1 MRRLGVDVGGTFTD
15 LILYDEAGERITVHK
30 LASTPA
36 DPSVAILQGVQE
48 VCALAGTEPSEL
60 SALLHGT
67 TVGTNTILE
76 RRGAKVGMI
85 TTEGFRDILHIARHR
100 KPYTFSLM
108 QDIPQQVRPLI
119 LRQYRRCVP
128 ERMLV
133 DGTVH
138 MPLDEDAVTTQLR
151 YLADEGI
158 ESVAICFLGS
168 FANAE
173 HEERVRSLAAQ
184 VLPDAFVSV
193 SSDVSPQH
201 REYERFSTAA
211 INAYIGPRVGHYLDR
226 LLEQLR
232 DAGLRR
238 DPHLMQS
245 SGGITTFENGRRYP
259 VNLVLSGPAAG
270 LLGGIDAARR
280 SGFANTITLDVGG
293 TSADICVAPAGQARM
308 KHLLDSSIDHYPV
321 MVPMIDIET
330 IGAGG
335 GSIATVEE
343 GQIIKV
349 GPESAGADPGPA
361 AYGRGGTAATVTD
374 ANVVLGRLRPGAFLG
389 GRMPLDADCARRV
402 MTDHVADPL
411 GLSVEDAALGVIA
424 VTVHNMVNAIETNSV
439 RKGYDP
445 REFVLVAAG
454 GAGPLHAAQIA
465 RTIGIPHVVVP
476 PHPGVTAAAGL
487 LASDVR
493 YEVAASAWQDL
504 SRLEEA
510 DLEAVYRDLE
520 VRVAE
525 HMEDAGFAGG
535 DVLLE
540 RAADCRYEGQ
550 GYELRVP
557 VPSTA
562 VDVGWATAARQ
573 AFEERHEREYF
584 GRFAELAVHVI
595 TVRVT
600 GTGGMPELH
609 WPVLGGATS
618 NDGPAPIAEVP
629 VVFATDDGSQR
640 VQTRIYA
647 RERLFA
653 GDELSGPAIVE
664 QPDSTTV
671 IPPGASARIDE
682 IGNIVLTIQEPA
694 R

>member
-15 LILYDEAGERITVHK
+15 LILYDEQGEQIHVHK
-30 LASTPA
+30 LASTPE
-36 DPSVAILQGVQE
+36 DPAVAILQGVQE
-48 VCALAGTEPSEL
+48 ICAMASTEPSQL

-85 TTEGFRDILHIARHR
+85 TTRGFRDILHIARHR

-108 QDIPQQVRPLI
+108 QEIPQQARPLI

-133 DGTVH
+133 DGSVH
-138 MPLDEDAVTTQLR
+138 VPLDESAVEEELA
-151 YLADEGI
+151 YLAGEGI
-158 ESVAICFLGS
+158 ESVAVCFLSS
-168 FANAE
+168 FANAA
-173 HEERVRSLAAQ
+173 HEERVREIVGR

-193 SSDVSPQH
+193 SSEVSSQH

-211 INAYIGPRVGHYLDR
+211 INAYIGPRVGRYLDR
-226 LLEQLR
+226 LHDRLR
-232 DAGLRR
+232 EAGLRR

-245 SGGITTFENGRRYP
+245 SGGVTTFDNGRRSP

-280 SGFANTITLDVGG
+280 SGFASSITLDVGG

-308 KHLLDSSIDHYPV
+308 KHLLDSSIDGYPV
-321 MVPMIDIET
+321 MLPMIDIET

-361 AYGRGGTAATVTD
+361 AYARGGTDATVTD
-374 ANVVLGRLRPGAFLG
+374 ANVVLGRLRPEAFLG
-389 GRMPLDADCARRV
+389 GRMPLDRDLSQLAIADNV
-402 MTDHVADPL
+402 GDPL
-411 GLSVEDAALGVIA
+411 GLSLEDAALGVIA
-424 VTVHNMVNAIETNSV
+424 VAVHNMVNAIETNSV

-454 GAGPLHAAQIA
+454 GAGPLHAVEIA
-465 RTIGIPHVVVP
+465 RIIGIPHVVVP
-476 PHPGVTAAAGL
+476 RHPGVTAAAGL

-493 YEVAASAWQDL
+493 YELVASAWQDL
-504 SRLEEA
+504 GALDEAGLEAIYA
-510 DLEAVYRDLE
+510 DLEGKVTAHLE
-520 VRVAE
+520 G
-525 HMEDAGFAGG
+525 AGFSGEA
-535 DVLLE
+535 VVLE

-550 GYELRVP
+550 GYELRVSA
-557 VPSTA
+557 PSTA
-562 VDVGWATAARQ
+562 VDGGWATAARE
-573 AFEERHEREYF
+573 AFEARHEREYF
-584 GRFAELAVHVI
+584 GKFAELGVHVI

-600 GTGGMPELH
+600 GIGRMPALR
-609 WPVLGGATS
+609 WPTLQRAS
-618 NDGPAPIAEVP
+618 DDPARAQIAEEP
-629 VVFATDDGSQR
+629 VVFATDGGSER
-640 VQTRIYA
+640 VGTRIYA
-647 RERLFA
+647 RGRLLA
-653 GDELSGPAIVE
+653 GDDIPGPAIVE

-671 IPPGASARIDE
+671 IPPGVQARIDD
-682 IGNIVLTIQEPA
+682 IGNLVLSVQEA
-694 R
+694 

>member
-15 LILYDEAGERITVHK
+15 LILYDEQGEQIHVHK
-30 LASTPA
+30 LASTPE
-36 DPSVAILQGVQE
+36 DPAVAILQGVE
-48 VCALAGTEPSEL
+48 EICAMASTEPSQL

-85 TTEGFRDILHIARHR
+85 TTRGFRDVLHIARHR

-108 QDIPQQVRPLI
+108 QDIPQQARPLI

-128 ERMLV
+128 ERVLV
-133 DGTVH
+133 DGSVH
-138 MPLDEDAVTTQLR
+138 VPLDEDAVEEELG
-151 YLADEGI
+151 YLAGEGI
-158 ESVAICFLGS
+158 ESVAVCFLSS
-168 FANAE
+168 FANAA
-173 HEERVRSLAAQ
+173 HEERVREIVGR

-193 SSDVSPQH
+193 SSEVSPQH

-211 INAYIGPRVGHYLDR
+211 INAYIGPRVGRYLDR
-226 LLEQLR
+226 LHDRLR
-232 DAGLRR
+232 EAGLPR

-245 SGGITTFENGRRYP
+245 SGGVTTFDNGRRSP

-270 LLGGIDAARR
+270 LLGGIAAARR
-280 SGFANTITLDVGG
+280 SGFASSITLDVGG

-308 KHLLDSSIDHYPV
+308 KHLLDSSIDGYPV
-321 MVPMIDIET
+321 MLPMIDIET

-349 GPESAGADPGPA
+349 GPQSAGADPGPA
-361 AYGRGGTAATVTD
+361 AYARGGSDATVTD
-374 ANVVLGRLRPGAFLG
+374 ANVVLGRLRPEAFLG
-389 GRMPLDADCARRV
+389 GRMPLDRDLSQRAIADN
-402 MTDHVADPL
+402 VADPL
-411 GLSVEDAALGVIA
+411 GLALEDAALGVIA

-454 GAGPLHAAQIA
+454 GAGPLHAVEIA

-493 YEVAASAWQDL
+493 YELVASAWQDL
-504 SRLEEA
+504 GALQEA
-510 DLEAVYRDLE
+510 ALEAVYADLE
-520 VRVAE
+520 DKVAA
-525 HMEDAGFAGG
+525 HLDGAGFSGEA
-535 DVLLE
+535 VVLE
-540 RAADCRYEGQ
+540 RGADCRYEGQ

-557 VPSTA
+557 APGTA
-562 VDVGWATAARQ
+562 VDGGWAAAVRE
-573 AFEERHEREYF
+573 AFEARHEREYF
-584 GRFAELAVHVI
+584 GKFAELGVHVI

-600 GTGGMPELH
+600 GIGRMPALR
-609 WPVLGGATS
+609 WPTLRRAT
-618 NDGPAPIAEVP
+618 DDPARAQIAQQP
-629 VVFATDDGSQR
+629 VVFATDGGSER
-640 VQTRIYA
+640 VETRIYT
-647 RERLFA
+647 RERLLA
-653 GDELSGPAIVE
+653 GDEIPGPAIVE

-671 IPPGASARIDE
+671 IPPDARARIDD
-682 IGNIVLTIQEPA
+682 IGNLVLSVQEA
-694 R
+694 